1 MATITIYGYPESFYL
16 RTSVEGTFKN
26 DYLSVSRLKTYE
38 KCPLSFKAHY
48 IDENVPRIKQKEAAD
63 KGKLVHEALEH
74 IYKWVDAEEF
84 TGRVPD
90 EVILRIYR
98 GAYERAE
105 GHVAGLMTYEEGLEL
120 TRAYF
125 RVHQN
130 VNYLDLLSTE
140 QPFTL
145 SIASDDGEF
154 EFDVEGVIDRI
165 DVVSPKKIRVVDYKT
180 NKMMFTGDQL
190 RTDLQMSCYGLVVEG
205 LFPWA
210 EEVEYA
216 FDMLRHN
223 KRQTTTRTKEQLSMA
238 GDYMIALGR
247 RIESATEFPAVLN
260 PLCPWCD
267 YRESCPDYNSALERG
282 EQSISYKMVTKD
294 NLAEVAAERMRA
306 NAAEQIL
313 KNRRKEMDK
322 ILLARMDKG
331 EGKKSLVA
339 GEWEFIPQQNSRI
352 TYPVRKTVKL
362 LADQLGMP
370 EDEILKQ
377 ISAVANGRLDKLIS
391 ESSLASH
398 KRRFLKDRLKIIAR
412 KTYNAPWLRADKRVK
427 RKG

>member
-1 MATITIYGYPESFYL
+1 MQQEKIYGYPRSFYL
-16 RTSVEGTFKN
+16 RTKVENTFKN
-26 DYLSVSRLKTYE
+26 SYLSVSRLKTYE

-48 IDENVPRIKQKEAAD
+48 IDKDVPQIKQKEAAD

-74 IYKWVDAEEF
+74 IYLWVKEEEF
-84 TGRVPD
+84 IGSVPD
-90 EVILRIYR
+90 EVILRTYR

-105 GHVAGLMTYEEGLEL
+105 GHVPGLMTYEEGLEL
-120 TRAYF
+120 TRSYF
-125 RVHQN
+125 RVHRK
-130 VNYLDLLSTE
+130 VSHLDLLATE

-165 DVVSPKKIRVVDYKT
+165 DVVSPTKIRVVDYKT
-180 NKMMFTGDQL
+180 NKMLFTADQL

-210 EEVEYA
+210 TEVEYA

-223 KRQTTTRTKEQLSMA
+223 IRQTTTRTPEQLSMA

-267 YRESCPDYNSALERG
+267 YRESCAEYNSALERG

-294 NLAEVAAERMRA
+294 NLQEVANERMRA

-322 ILLARMDKG
+322 ILLSRMDKG
-331 EGKKSLVA
+331 EGEKSLVV
-339 GEWEFIPQQNSRI
+339 GDMEFVPQQNSRT
-352 TYPVRKTVKL
+352 TYPVGKTVKL
-362 LADQLGMP
+362 LASQLDLP
-370 EDEILKQ
+370 EDEILKRV
-377 ISAVANGRLDKLIS
+377 SEVSNGRMAKLIS
-391 ESSLASH
+391 ASNLTAH
-398 KRRFLKDRLKIIAR
+398 KKRFLRDRLKIIGR
-412 KTYNAPWLRADKRVK
+412 
-427 RKG
+427 